1 MKSNKKDGKSS
12 YEFAFMMGS
21 EDKKVLKGIE
31 DTIVS
36 FNGTVEKKEEWGKK
50 QLAYRLKDLT
60 EAFYYFWNIHL
71 DGSQLAQLK
80 NKLNLEERL
89 VRYLIIKQ
97 D

>member
-36 FNGTVEKKEEWGKK
+36 FNGTVEKKKSGVKNSLHTASRISQK
-50 QLAYRLKDLT
+50 LFIISGIFILMDL
-60 EAFYYFWNIHL
+60 N
-71 DGSQLAQLK
+71 
-80 NKLNLEERL
+80 
-89 VRYLIIKQ
+89 
-97 D
+97 